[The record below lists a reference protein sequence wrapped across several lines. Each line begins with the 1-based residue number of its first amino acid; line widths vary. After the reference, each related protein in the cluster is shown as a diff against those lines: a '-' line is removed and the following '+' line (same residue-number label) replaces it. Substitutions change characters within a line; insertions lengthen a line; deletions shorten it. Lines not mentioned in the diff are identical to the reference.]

1 MARLLIFLFFLAGLA
16 FIMNLNHEKSDKPL
30 AKPERFN
37 FDKAKEAH
45 EKKVA
50 ELEKLKNPKPVE
62 KKVEV
67 VVQKGP
73 LVELVSDEL
82 KRGHDLYAK
91 CILCHGKRGEG
102 KKSQKAP
109 AVGGQF
115 EWYLKT
121 QITNMRDGV
130 RINKVMNPY
139 VRKLSD
145 QDIADL
151 SLYMSKLPYMGK

>member
-1 MARLLIFLFFLAGLA
+1 MARLVIFSFFLVGLA
-16 FIMNLNHEKSDKPL
+16 VIMNLNHQDSKKIE
-30 AKPERFN
+30 KPERFN
-37 FDKAKEAH
+37 YEQAKETHIKEMAR
-45 EKKVA
+45 
-50 ELEKLKNPKPVE
+50 LEKLKNPPKEVA

-67 VVQKGP
+67 VSQGP

-115 EWYLKT
+115 DWYLKT

-139 VRKLSD
+139 VKKLSD
-145 QDIADL
+145 QDISDL
-151 SLYMSKLPYMGK
+151 AAYMTKLPFMGK

>member
-1 MARLLIFLFFLAGLA
+1 MARLVIFLSFLTGLA
-16 FIMNLNHEKSDKPL
+16 LIMNLNHTDIKPVP
-30 AKPERFN
+30 KPERFY

-45 EKKVA
+45 IEHVKKMD
-50 ELEKLKNPKPVE
+50 ELLNPKPVE
-62 KKVEV
+62 KTVEV
-67 VVQKGP
+67 VKDEGP
-73 LVELVSDEL
+73 LVELISDEL

-115 EWYLKT
+115 DWYLNQ

-145 QDIADL
+145 QDISDL
-151 SLYMSKLPYMGK
+151 SAYMAKLPYMGK